1 MQPGTRMVRGSKAH
15 LAGHAR
21 RLGSAA
27 DRGLERLESRILLS
41 TIDHSAVSPT
51 VGGFPA
57 SLTDIMLN
65 GSVANAAS
73 MTPGS
78 SLGATTTNTTP
89 ISNVLQLTDSN
100 GGETTSAFDTMP
112 QGIDTFD
119 TTFDFTYGT
128 AHTPDAD
135 GFTFTIQNS
144 GMMPPESALGGGGGD
159 LGYVGIPTSVAVKF
173 DLYDGNPNGAV
184 GGPAAGNAT
193 YNATGVYVNGA
204 FPAPGS
210 GDDPRQ
216 GVDATHPAPIG
227 NSMDLKTN
235 SQLQATDIDFHANQN
250 DTYHCELKYD
260 GTTLTETVTDVTKS
274 ITLTQTYLIDIP
286 GIVGGHTATVG
297 FTGATGGAESEQD
310 IIGWKYTGT
319 SGSGAVT
326 LPAPVLSGT
335 PCLSGEADISW
346 TEPSA
351 LTTGFEV
358 DDSVDGVTFSKLATL
373 PAPADSYAP
382 TTYSATGLD
391 PTKTYQFRVTAL
403 GDGATTLNANS
414 NAVSIGGGGI
424 PSPPIDF
431 SGGFTGASAS
441 DMQLNGSGK
450 LTGATPTAPTPANA
464 LQLTP
469 NMPGLAGS
477 AFDKNE
483 QIINKFDTS
492 FDFVFPAETATP
504 SDGFAFVVQDSH
516 AGPKALGGSATGLG
530 YGTVNVYQGGINNSV
545 AIKFD
550 LFDTGAGEGADSTGL
565 FVNGDLPTVP
575 SGVNP
580 AEASVDMTSSGVILG
595 NTADKYHV
603 HLTYDGTTLHEEVD
617 DVTKGKMFTH
627 DYTVNLPQLIGDACG
642 FVGFTGGTG
651 GSDNT
656 TSVEQDITDWTF
668 TGNPPITGGAKDV
681 ITDPTGGNTITLKQ
695 DGTNHAQIDWT
706 LGAQSGSLPITDAKG
721 LTINDAG
728 PADAIVLDAS
738 NGNPLPN
745 LLALNG
751 SYNINGTLTIGANQ
765 SVVLGH
771 TTSAN
776 TNQLSVNGLSVDP
789 AGVIDLN
796 NSKLLIHYSSA
807 SPLSAIEAY
816 LSSGSDGG
824 KWDGKGIISSDAKAN
839 PKFAIADTD
848 SADPLVAGQPQNTIL
863 LSYALQGDL
872 NLSHKVDF
880 TDFVTLARN
889 YGKTN
894 ADWAMGD
901 FNYNG
906 KVDFGDLVALARN
919 YNQTGP
925 AATGALTP
933 AVGSD
938 AGALPKNRRPL
949 STRLA

>member
-1 MQPGTRMVRGSKAH
+1 MQHGIRKAGGAAANRAGKSRRAGSS
-15 LAGHAR
+15 AGR
-21 RLGSAA
+21 RLES
-27 DRGLERLESRILLS
+27 LESRILLS

-57 SLTDIMLN
+57 TGMDLMLN
-65 GSVANAAS
+65 GSVAMPAS

-78 SLGATTTNTTP
+78 SIGATTTNTTP

-100 GGETTSAFDTMP
+100 GGETTSAFDTTP
-112 QGIDTFD
+112 QGIDKFD

-144 GMMPPESALGGGGGD
+144 GAMPPESAVGGGGGD

-173 DLYDGNPNGAV
+173 DLYDGNPSGAV

-193 YNATGVYVNGA
+193 YNATGVYVNGT

-216 GVDATHPAPIG
+216 GVDPAHPAPIG
-227 NSMDLKTN
+227 DSVDLKTN
-235 SQLQATDIDFHANQN
+235 SQLQPTGIDFHANQN
-250 DTYHCELKYD
+250 DTFHCELKYD
-260 GTTLTETVTDVTKS
+260 GATLTETVTDVTKS
-274 ITLTQTYLIDIP
+274 ITVTQAYLIDIP

-297 FTGATGGAESEQD
+297 FTAATGGAESEQD

-326 LPAPVLSGT
+326 LPGPVLSGS
-335 PCLSGEADISW
+335 PCLAGEADLSW

-358 DDSVDGVTFSKLATL
+358 DQSVDGVTFSKLATL

-391 PTKTYQFRVTAL
+391 PTKTYEFRVTAL

-414 NAVSIGGGGI
+414 NVVSIDGGGI

-431 SGGFTGASAS
+431 SGGFTGAAAS
-441 DMQLNGSGK
+441 DMQLNGSAK

-464 LQLTP
+464 LQLTS
-469 NMPGLAGS
+469 NMPNLAGS

-492 FDFVFPAETATP
+492 FDFVYPAGSTP
-504 SDGFAFVVQDSH
+504 PADGFAFVIQNSI
-516 AGPKALGGSATGLG
+516 AGPKALGGNDGELG
-530 YGTVNVYQGGINNSV
+530 YGTLNVYQGGIMNSV

-550 LFDTGAGEGADSTGL
+550 LFDNGGEGTDSTGL
-565 FVNGDLPTVP
+565 FVNGDQPTVP
-575 SGVNP
+575 TGVNP
-580 AEASVDMTSSGVILG
+580 AEESDDMTGSGVILG

-627 DYTVNLPQLIGDACG
+627 DYKVNLPQLIGDACG

-651 GSDNT
+651 GSDGM

-668 TGNPPITGGAKDV
+668 MGNPPTTGGSKDV
-681 ITDPTGGNTITLKQ
+681 INDPTGGNTITLKQ

-728 PADAIVLDAS
+728 AADTIVLDAS

-745 LLALNG
+745 LLTLNG

-771 TTSAN
+771 AASAN

-789 AGVIDLN
+789 AGVMDLN

-863 LSYALQGDL
+863 LSYALLGDL
-872 NLSHKVDF
+872 NLSRKVDF

-925 AATGALTP
+925 AATAAFTP
-933 AVGSD
+933 AIASD
-938 AGALPKNRRPL
+938 AGTLAKGRRPL
-949 STRLA
+949 SARLG

>member
-1 MQPGTRMVRGSKAH
+1 MQRSTRTVRGSTGQVAS
-15 LAGHAR
+15 HAR
-21 RLGSAA
+21 RLRSAA

-41 TIDHSAVSPT
+41 SIDHS
-51 VGGFPA
+51 GGFPA
-57 SLTDIMLN
+57 GGTDLMLN
-65 GSVANAAS
+65 GSGI
-73 MTPGS
+73 TI
-78 SLGATTTNTTP
+78 GATTTNTTP
-89 ISNVLQLTDSN
+89 ISNVLQLTDGS
-100 GGETTSAFDTMP
+100 GGEASSAFDTTL

-119 TTFDFTYGT
+119 TTFDFTYGMM
-128 AHTPDAD
+128 TPPAAD

-144 GMMPPESALGGGGGD
+144 GATPESAIGGGGGD
-159 LGYVGIPTSVAVKF
+159 LAYVGIPTSVAVKF

-184 GGPAAGNAT
+184 GGPNANNN
-193 YNATGVYVNGA
+193 YNATGVYVNGT

-216 GVDATHPAPIG
+216 GVDSSHPAPIG
-227 NSMDLKTN
+227 NSVDLKTN
-235 SQLQATDIDFHANQN
+235 AQLQPTGIDFHANQN
-250 DTYHCELKYD
+250 DTFHCELKYD
-260 GTTLTETVTDVTKS
+260 GTTLTETVTDVTKN
-274 ITLTQTYLIDIP
+274 ITLTQSYLIDIP

-297 FTGATGGAESEQD
+297 FTGATGGAASEQD
-310 IIGWKYTGT
+310 LIDWKYTGT

-326 LPAPVLSGT
+326 LPAPVLSGS

-358 DDSVDGVTFSKLATL
+358 DDSADGVTFSKVATL

-403 GDGATTLNANS
+403 GDGTTTLNANS
-414 NAVSIGGGGI
+414 NVVSIDGGGI
-424 PSPPIDF
+424 LSPPIDF
-431 SGGFTGASAS
+431 SGGFTGPSAS
-441 DMQLNGSGK
+441 DMQLNGFAK

-477 AFDKNE
+477 TFDNNE

-492 FDFVFPAETATP
+492 FDFVFPAETSTP
-504 SDGFAFVVQDSH
+504 ADGFAFVIQNSN

-530 YGTVNVYQGGINNSV
+530 YGTVNVYQGGITNSV

-565 FVNGDLPTVP
+565 FVNGDVPTAP

-580 AEASVDMTSSGVILG
+580 AEASVDMTGSGVILG

-617 DVTKGKMFTH
+617 DVTKGKTFTH

-651 GSDNT
+651 GGDNT

-668 TGNPPITGGAKDV
+668 TGNPPSTGGSKDV

-695 DGTNHAQIDWT
+695 DATNHAQIDWT

-728 PADAIVLDAS
+728 PADSIVLDAS
-738 NGNPLPN
+738 NGNPLPD
-745 LLALNG
+745 LLTLNG
-751 SYNINGTLTIGANQ
+751 SYNINSTLTTNKT
-765 SVVLGH
+765 VVLGH

-776 TNQLSVNGLSVDP
+776 TDQLSVNGLSLGP
-789 AGVIDLN
+789 TGVLDLN

-807 SPLSAIEAY
+807 SPLSTIEAY

-824 KWDGKGIISSDAKAN
+824 KWDGTGIISSDAKVN
-839 PKFAIADTD
+839 PKFAVADTD

-863 LSYALQGDL
+863 LSYALLGDL
-872 NLSHKVDF
+872 NLSRKVDF

-919 YNQTGP
+919 YGQTGP
-925 AATGALTP
+925 AATAALTP

-938 AGALPKNRRPL
+938 AGALAKNRRPL